1 MKYLKY
7 ILGILIVVVPCAI
20 TVLIYNDKITQNS
33 PMYYKQGVEF
43 YDKGDY
49 QNAYYNFGKIKWIS
63 PLYPMAV
70 YKQAKSAENA
80 GDYKTAVLKYK
91 LFLEK
96 LPDTVFDLK
105 AKLSLGKSYYY
116 LKQYD
121 EARIPFLELAEKTN
135 NDGTEEIFYLGL
147 IEKNFDKE
155 KAATYFRR
163 YLETALKGE
172 ALNNNYIVASA
183 QELSNLGIDLT
194 NRDLQLIGIAYFKN
208 KQYKDALKYLT
219 LLPAGECWDYLVLAN
234 HYLGNKTIT
243 KKLLETGLISYVN
256 TTSDENLNEIYN
268 AYSNYIKG
276 SKLKVWNSI
285 HKIVT
290 DNNLKGEDYILYKIA
305 ENSSPEEALNYY
317 KIISSKYPESNYTP
331 ESLWEIIWNAYKR
344 QDYKTAEML
353 AVQHLK
359 TFKKVKSTPKVAFWL
374 AKSVLKQNRLSEAHN
389 YFSKIITKYPDSY
402 YGLRAENILSK
413 KNDFWTTNTNKK
425 LSESKEQ
432 IEFPLSVSQ
441 IDIKDLKIINTLFE
455 MGDYDILKDA
465 DYSNPIIESWFSY
478 KNDKKSRSIVLARD
492 EIEKMDVKPPFIS
505 AIYKLAYPEYWV
517 SEINVAGNK
526 LEIDP
531 YLIAAIIREESYYNE
546 HAKSKTGATGLMQ
559 LMPLTASYMISKLN
573 DEIDNLA
580 DLEDPRTNMYLGC
593 NYVKYL
599 KDRFNNDLLVV
610 AAYNGGEGSVNKWL
624 KTYNTEDWDEFIE
637 NIPFDETRDYVKKVF
652 RSYHMYKKVYE

>member
-121 EARIPFLELAEKTN
+121 EARVPFLELAEKTN

-155 KAATYFRR
+155 KAASYFRR
-163 YLETALKGE
+163 YLETALAGE
-172 ALNNNYIVASA
+172 ALNNNYLVASA
-183 QELSNLGIDLT
+183 QELANLGIILT
-194 NRDLQLIGIAYFKN
+194 DRDLQLIGMAYFKN
-208 KQYKDALKYLT
+208 KQYKDALKYLSM
-219 LLPAGECWDYLVLAN
+219 LPAGQSWDYLVLAN
-234 HYLGNKTIT
+234 HYAGNKIIT
-243 KKLLETGLISYVN
+243 KKLIETGLIANAASA
-256 TTSDENLNEIYN
+256 SDENLNEIYN
-268 AYSNYIKG
+268 AYSSYIKG
-276 SKLKVWNSI
+276 PKIKSWNSI
-285 HKIVT
+285 LKIVT
-290 DNNLKGEDYILYKIA
+290 DNNLKGEDYILYKLA
-305 ENSSPEEALNYY
+305 ENSSPAAALDYY
-317 KIISSKYPESNYTP
+317 KVISSKYPESNYAP
-331 ESLWEIIWNAYKR
+331 ESLWQIIWNAYKNH
-344 QDYKTAEML
+344 DYKTAEML
-353 AVQHLK
+353 AIQHLK

-374 AKSVLKQNRLSEAHN
+374 AKTALKQNKISDAHN
-389 YFSKIITKYPDSY
+389 YFSKIVTKYPDDY

-413 KNDFWTTNTNKK
+413 KNDFWTTNFNKK
-425 LSESKEQ
+425 ISETKEQ

-441 IDIKDLKIINTLFE
+441 IDIKDLKVINTLFE

-465 DYSNPIIESWFSY
+465 DYSNPIIESWFDY
-478 KNDKKSRSIVLARD
+478 KNNKKSRSIVLARD

-505 AIYKLAYPEYWV
+505 ATYKLAYPLYWT
-517 SEINVAGNK
+517 SEINIAGNK
-526 LEIDP
+526 LGIDP
-531 YLIAAIIREESYYNE
+531 YLIASIIREESYYNE

-573 DEIDNLA
+573 DEVNDLA

-593 NYVKYL
+593 NYLKYL
-599 KDRFNNDLLVV
+599 QERFNNDLLVV

-637 NIPFDETRDYVKKVF
+637 EIPFDETRNYVKKVF
-652 RSYHMYKKVYE
+652 RTYHMYKKIYE

>member
-121 EARIPFLELAEKTN
+121 EARVPFLELAEKTN

-155 KAATYFRR
+155 KAASYFRR
-163 YLETALKGE
+163 YLETALAGE
-172 ALNNNYIVASA
+172 ALNNNYLVASA
-183 QELSNLGIDLT
+183 QELANLGIILT
-194 NRDLQLIGIAYFKN
+194 DRDLQLIGMAYFKN
-208 KQYKDALKYLT
+208 KQYKDALKYLSM
-219 LLPAGECWDYLVLAN
+219 LPAGQSWDYLVLAN
-234 HYLGNKTIT
+234 HYAGNKIIT
-243 KKLLETGLISYVN
+243 KKLIETGLIANAASA
-256 TTSDENLNEIYN
+256 SDENLNEIYN
-268 AYSNYIKG
+268 AYSSYIKG
-276 SKLKVWNSI
+276 PKIKSWNSI
-285 HKIVT
+285 LKIVT
-290 DNNLKGEDYILYKIA
+290 DNNLKGEDYILYKLA
-305 ENSSPEEALNYY
+305 ENSSPAAALDYY
-317 KIISSKYPESNYTP
+317 KVISSKYPESKYAP
-331 ESLWEIIWNAYKR
+331 ESLWQIIWNAYKNH
-344 QDYKTAEML
+344 DYKTAEML
-353 AVQHLK
+353 AIQHLK

-374 AKSVLKQNRLSEAHN
+374 AKTALKQNKINDAHN
-389 YFSKIITKYPDSY
+389 YFSKLVTKYPDDY

-413 KNDFWTTNTNKK
+413 KNDFWTTNFNKK
-425 LSESKEQ
+425 ISETKEQ

-441 IDIKDLKIINTLFE
+441 IDIKDLKVINTLFE

-465 DYSNPIIESWFSY
+465 DYSNPIIESWFDY
-478 KNDKKSRSIVLARD
+478 KNNKKSRSIVLARD

-505 AIYKLAYPEYWV
+505 ATYKLAYPLYWT
-517 SEINVAGNK
+517 SEINIAGNK
-526 LEIDP
+526 LGIDP
-531 YLIAAIIREESYYNE
+531 YLIASIIREESYYNE

-573 DEIDNLA
+573 DEVNDLA

-593 NYVKYL
+593 NYLKYL
-599 KDRFNNDLLVV
+599 QERFNNDLLVV

-637 NIPFDETRDYVKKVF
+637 EIPFDETRNYVKKVF
-652 RSYHMYKKVYE
+652 RTYHMYKKIYE

>member
-121 EARIPFLELAEKTN
+121 EARVPFLELAEKTN

-155 KAATYFRR
+155 KAASYFRR
-163 YLETALKGE
+163 YLETALAGE
-172 ALNNNYIVASA
+172 ALNNNYLVASA
-183 QELSNLGIDLT
+183 QELANLGIILT
-194 NRDLQLIGIAYFKN
+194 DRDLQLIGMAYFKN
-208 KQYKDALKYLT
+208 KQYKDALKYLSM
-219 LLPAGECWDYLVLAN
+219 LPAGQSWDYLVLAN
-234 HYLGNKTIT
+234 HYAGNKIIT
-243 KKLLETGLISYVN
+243 KKLIETGLIANAASA
-256 TTSDENLNEIYN
+256 SDENLNEIYN
-268 AYSNYIKG
+268 AYSSYIKG
-276 SKLKVWNSI
+276 PKIKSWNSI
-285 HKIVT
+285 LKIVT
-290 DNNLKGEDYILYKIA
+290 DNNLKGEDYILYKLA
-305 ENSSPEEALNYY
+305 ENSSPAAALDYY
-317 KIISSKYPESNYTP
+317 KVISSKYPESNYAP
-331 ESLWEIIWNAYKR
+331 ESLWQIIWNAYKNH
-344 QDYKTAEML
+344 DYKTAEML
-353 AVQHLK
+353 AIQHLK

-374 AKSVLKQNRLSEAHN
+374 AKTALKQNKINDAHN
-389 YFSKIITKYPDSY
+389 YFSKLVTKYPDDY

-413 KNDFWTTNTNKK
+413 KNDFWTTNFNKK
-425 LSESKEQ
+425 ISETKEQ

-441 IDIKDLKIINTLFE
+441 IDIKDLKVINTLFE

-465 DYSNPIIESWFSY
+465 DYSNPIIESWFDY
-478 KNDKKSRSIVLARD
+478 KNNKKSRSIVLARD

-505 AIYKLAYPEYWV
+505 ATYKLAYPLYWT
-517 SEINVAGNK
+517 SEINIAGNK
-526 LEIDP
+526 LGIDP
-531 YLIAAIIREESYYNE
+531 YLIASIIREESYYNE

-573 DEIDNLA
+573 DEVNDLA
-580 DLEDPRTNMYLGC
+580 DLEDPKTNMYLGC
-593 NYVKYL
+593 NYLKYL
-599 KDRFNNDLLVV
+599 QERFNNDLLVV

-637 NIPFDETRDYVKKVF
+637 EIPFDETRNYVKKIF
-652 RSYHMYKKVYE
+652 RTYHMYKKIYE